1 LLALICSATSKVRR
15 IGTSRK
21 PIGRRHPWEQPPYP
35 EEFVLIVRNEGEPDM
50 KVEQWKIGYA
60 DSTAALLQIGMNE
73 LYRRVIGHGVR
84 DFASLPSFA
93 SFRWIAC
100 DFCVISKFVCVM
112 VSLFASSAQF
122 LSAPLC
128 ITLHRSP
135 GKHDGH
141 DANDANSE
149 QPSPAQILRVRSRQV
164 VQQKTVGSGVNPAP
178 RELLTGV
185 NVSGC
190 SDNSFLF

>member
-1 LLALICSATSKVRR
+1 
-15 IGTSRK
+15 
-21 PIGRRHPWEQPPYP
+21 
-35 EEFVLIVRNEGEPDM
+35 M
-50 KVEQWKIGYA
+50 KVEQCKIGDV
-60 DSTAALLQIGMNE
+60 DSTAVLVQIGMNE
-73 LYRRVIGHGVR
+73 LYRRVIGHELR

-100 DFCVISKFVCVM
+100 DFCVIAKYVCVM

-128 ITLHRSP
+128 ITLHRSL

-164 VQQKTVGSGVNPAP
+164 VQQKTVGSRVSPIP
-178 RELLTGV
+178 RLILTTV

-190 SDNSFLF
+190 SDNSFSF